1 MLCRGTAGRLV
12 QFSTETVLICQRL
25 KSLLSVDMTAADLVD
40 LLTIRQ
46 LAMGIPDEGV
56 YAHLK
61 SRLTSESTFTIDS
74 ACTAIANVE
83 QSTRFDD
90 IFSSSTSG
98 AMSSQKEKY
107 CTFPSCSKP
116 KGSSGNRMSHKIPTP
131 QERMGEE
138 ARS

>member
-1 MLCRGTAGRLV
+1 
-12 QFSTETVLICQRL
+12 
-25 KSLLSVDMTAADLVD
+25 MTAADLVD

-61 SRLTSESTFTIDS
+61 SRFTSESTFTIDS
-74 ACTAIANVE
+74 ACTAIANVA

-90 IFSSSTSG
+90 IFASSTSG

-107 CTFPSCSKP
+107 CTFPSCPKP
-116 KGSSGNRMSHKIPTP
+116 KGHLEIECHTKFPHLKKEWVKK
-131 QERMGEE
+131 QEAKYGKKAKKLLISQLTRTKCKLGLY
-138 ARS
+138 RKLT